1 MNTFTKTQKREIREL
16 CAKLWE
22 VEAKRTLDILDAQ
35 FDRWRRGDLSHDE
48 LLGAIHKF
56 HQEDQRDLWSRYTQ
70 PRSEW
75 VVAGGLVSGDIELD
89 ELSEGLRQHFAKYLT

>member
-1 MNTFTKTQKREIREL
+1 MTTFTKEQKREIREL
-16 CAKLWE
+16 CARLWN
-22 VEAKRTLDILDAQ
+22 VEAKRTLDILDEQ

-48 LLGAIHKF
+48 LLGA
-56 HQEDQRDLWSRYTQ
+56 Q

-75 VVAGGLVSGDIELD
+75 VVAGGLVRGDIKLD